1 MIAVAAICVLVMLGG
16 FYFLVSTACINEP
29 LQEISSPAGLLRIVV
44 FQRDCGA
51 TTGFSTQASLL
62 SAGQS
67 LSDRG
72 GNLFVAD
79 TNHGA
84 APSGSHGGPIVEVV
98 WLDAAH
104 LRLTHH
110 PRARVFLA
118 VPEVGGV
125 RAEFVGAVDQQNR
138 R

>member
-1 MIAVAAICVLVMLGG
+1 MVIAVAAIYGLVMLGG
-16 FYFLVSTACINEP
+16 VYFLFPTACINEP
-29 LQEISSPAGLLRIVV
+29 LQEIPSPDGLRRIIV

-51 TTGFSTQASLL
+51 TTGFSTQTSLL

-67 LSDRG
+67 LDDES

-84 APSGSHGGPIVEVV
+84 APSGPGGGPAVEVV
-98 WLDAAH
+98 WLDSTH

-110 PRARVFLA
+110 PQARIFLA
-118 VPEVGGV
+118 MPEIDGV
-125 RAEFVGAVDQQNR
+125 HAEFLGAADQFK
-138 R
+138 